1 MLTIPLFHNWPS
13 IPTLRTTTSLNSSI
27 VTFRIETSL
36 FCQSQNM
43 KFTSSRRKLVIW
55 KPSTDNCIC
64 TCITFSTK
72 RKSFFSRKNKYQYQT
87 FKYIFCFYVCFFF
100 LNLFWGKGVFVVFVL
115 FCFVFLCFWF
125 FLRVVTWQRNNC

>member
-36 FCQSQNM
+36 FCQSQNI
-43 KFTSSRRKLVIW
+43 KFISSRWKVAMW

-64 TCITFSTK
+64 TTPSTIGK
-72 RKSFFSRKNKYQYQT
+72 YFFSCKNKYQYQT
-87 FKYIFCFYVCFFF
+87 FKYIVCFYVCFFF
-100 LNLFWGKGVFVVFVL
+100 KIFFLGKGVFVVFVL
-115 FCFVFLCFWF
+115 FCFFMFLIF
-125 FLRVVTWQRNNC
+125 FKSCDLAAD